1 MQSKSIKEEKE
12 YYRKKI
18 IEMAI
23 ESKKTIT
30 IETEMVL
37 SCKDYYELGKMISEL
52 VNKKIK
58 DCDDHIKYMEN
69 N

>member
-58 DCDDHIKYMEN
+58 DCDDHIEYMKN

>member
-37 SCKDYYELGKMISEL
+37 SCKDYYELGKMISKL

-58 DCDDHIKYMEN
+58 DCDDHIEYMKN

>member
-1 MQSKSIKEEKE
+1 
-12 YYRKKI
+12 
-18 IEMAI
+18 MAI

-58 DCDDHIKYMEN
+58 DCDDHIEYMKN

>member
-1 MQSKSIKEEKE
+1 MQSRSIKEEKE

-37 SCKDYYELGKMISEL
+37 GCKDYYELGKMISEL

-58 DCDDHIKYMEN
+58 DCDDHIDYMKN
-69 N
+69 H

>member
-1 MQSKSIKEEKE
+1 MQSRSIKEEKE

-58 DCDDHIKYMEN
+58 DCDDHIDYMKN
-69 N
+69 H

>member
-1 MQSKSIKEEKE
+1 
-12 YYRKKI
+12 
-18 IEMAI
+18 MAI

>member
-1 MQSKSIKEEKE
+1 MQSQSIKDEKE

-18 IEMAI
+18 IEMSI

-30 IETEMVL
+30 IDTEMVL
-37 SCKDYYELGKMISEL
+37 SCKDYCELGKLITDL

-58 DCDDHIKYMEN
+58 DCDDHIEYMKN